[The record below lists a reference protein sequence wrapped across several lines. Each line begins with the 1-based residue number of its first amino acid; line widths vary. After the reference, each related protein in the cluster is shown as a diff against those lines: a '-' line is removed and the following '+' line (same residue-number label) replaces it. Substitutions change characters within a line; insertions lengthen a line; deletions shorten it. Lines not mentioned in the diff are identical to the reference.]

1 MRAHRPQSEPL
12 TACHRLTFFSVA
24 KISAVCVK
32 RSREKNKKKIPE
44 PNFLPPER
52 LPWRRKKK
60 SRRPS
65 RASLRLGAAG
75 NRTFWLAPGAKRTCS
90 ADKLGISVCVIKEPE
105 PCRLPGTPRARLRC
119 SWCPR
124 SKECMRPQPE
134 HDRFVSTSRS
144 TKQGHADC
152 RAARAHKLPCH
163 TVLRAFRSPAQRL
176 RLRLRIW
183 MKWMVIGM
191 EWLIGCLAGSFAR
204 QRYANSKNLHRRSA
218 DCLAWNDAPHPSGTT
233 LQGRTAQ
240 CMCIV
245 K

>member
-1 MRAHRPQSEPL
+1 MEEKK
-12 TACHRLTFFSVA
+12 
-24 KISAVCVK
+24 KISATFT
-32 RSREKNKKKIPE
+32 RIAEAG
-44 PNFLPPER
+44 
-52 LPWRRKKK
+52 
-60 SRRPS
+60 SRRESNVLARSGRQTHLLS
-65 RASLRLGAAG
+65 RQARH
-75 NRTFWLAPGAKRTCS
+75 F
-90 ADKLGISVCVIKEPE
+90 CVIKEPE

-152 RAARAHKLPCH
+152 RAARAHKLLCH